1 MPLTSGGGGCGSG
14 LDHRFSGL
22 KYLLVLV
29 GSMVGI
35 SSSFLLKKF
44 RRSCEMTVL
53 LEIAAALASESTSST
68 LDAGIGTDGIVEV
81 GEGRSSILPGGRVV
95 NDGFIFIRNI

>member
-1 MPLTSGGGGCGSG
+1 
-14 LDHRFSGL
+14 
-22 KYLLVLV
+22 
-29 GSMVGI
+29 
-35 SSSFLLKKF
+35 
-44 RRSCEMTVL
+44 MTVL

-68 LDAGIGTDGIVEV
+68 VDAAIGTEGIVEV